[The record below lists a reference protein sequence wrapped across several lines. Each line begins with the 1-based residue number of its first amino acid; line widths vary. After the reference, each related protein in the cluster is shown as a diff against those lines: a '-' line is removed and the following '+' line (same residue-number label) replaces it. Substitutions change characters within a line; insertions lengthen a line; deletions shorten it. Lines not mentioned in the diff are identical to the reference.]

1 MSRLALPHGV
11 LEKFASCAFGVRP
24 VSESEK
30 MKKVQNLGA

>member
-1 MSRLALPHGV
+1 MSRPALPHGV
-11 LEKFASCAFGVRP
+11 LEKFASRAFGVRP